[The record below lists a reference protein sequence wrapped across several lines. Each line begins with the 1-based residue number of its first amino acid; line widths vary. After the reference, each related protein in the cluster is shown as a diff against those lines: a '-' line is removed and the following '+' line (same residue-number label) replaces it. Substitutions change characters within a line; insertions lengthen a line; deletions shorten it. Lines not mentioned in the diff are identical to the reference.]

1 MLSKSLTANFESLSI
16 IMTSSFKLVSENMEI
31 MNENF
36 KQVAKWSVQD
46 KDQELEVN
54 ETEESPEVAGEP
66 AKKKQ
71 KVANENDLSPVC

>member
-1 MLSKSLTANFESLSI
+1 
-16 IMTSSFKLVSENMEI
+16 MEI
-31 MNENF
+31 MNENV

-71 KVANENDLSPVC
+71 KVANENDLSPIC